1 MKPTTKIGL
10 MLCAL
15 TFSGCNI
22 DKGTKTV
29 SQGGSSGSTGRTRWS
44 TSAFPLDVRIATDVV
59 SNELSDL
66 GGSAISTIEA
76 LQDEWESNVSY
87 NFFADTLNTTTPIS
101 TTNLSNYRD
110 SVLGIY
116 RSTAWFSNVTSNAI
130 AITQWYG
137 FNTSD
142 SKGAYTE
149 MIHADIILNA
159 RDWSFKTSAD
169 TTSSYFV
176 QQVILHELGHFIG
189 LNHLS
194 PPSGSDAVMKPYMDT
209 DESLSA
215 LQATD
220 TDGIVELYSN
230 LALSAGPNSRALG
243 VGAKSRS
250 IDEADIVRGV
260 IELHASGECVHK
272 IDDKVVYSHHSNIA
286 PTLFKRKTN
295 K

>member
-1 MKPTTKIGL
+1 MR
-10 MLCAL
+10 
-15 TFSGCNI
+15 
-22 DKGTKTV
+22 V
-29 SQGGSSGSTGRTRWS
+29 
-44 TSAFPLDVRIATDVV
+44 ATDLV
-59 SNELSDL
+59 SNELASLTPNELD
-66 GGSAISTIEA
+66 TVKD
-76 LQDEWESNVSY
+76 LQDEWEANVAY
-87 NFFADTLNTTTPIS
+87 NFFNDTVGTTAPLN

-116 RSTAWFSNVTSNAI
+116 RSTSWFPNVTSNAI

-137 FNTSD
+137 FNTAD

-149 MIHADIILNA
+149 MIHADIILNS
-159 RDWSFKTSAD
+159 RDWGFKTVDD
-169 TTSSYFV
+169 TTTNYFV

-194 PPSGSDAVMKPYMDT
+194 PPSGQDAVMKPYMDT
-209 DESLSA
+209 DESLA
-215 LQATD
+215 TLQATD

-230 LALSAGPNSRALG
+230 LALSAGANSRALG
-243 VGAKSRS
+243 VGAKSKS

-272 IDDKVVYSHHSNIA
+272 VNDHIVYSHQTKLDRS
-286 PTLFKRKTN
+286 LFKRKSAS